1 MNRIRKHPK
10 TTLLGLFIIIISF
23 IAFAY
28 AFVNPKDYT
37 SFHYTVIG
45 VVFCLGIL
53 VMFAKD
59 KLINLILD
67 KLQ

>member
-1 MNRIRKHPK
+1 MNRISKHPK
-10 TTLLGLFIIIISF
+10 TTKLGLIIILISF

-28 AFVNPKDYT
+28 AFINPKEYT
-37 SFHYTVIG
+37 QFHYTIIG

-67 KLQ
+67 KLK